1 MDYIAFLQDAIQKLH
16 GCASEHLE
24 TVRVTERF
32 QGQTVWEGDVEI
44 FALPEHPKAEQLFAW
59 GYKERDDKPD
69 LKAVTVLSVPPIT
82 TPRKAV
88 QAYIASEYRKEQ
100 PKDAN

>member
-1 MDYIAFLQDAIQKLH
+1 MDYIAFLQNAIQKLH

-32 QGQTVWEGDVEI
+32 QGATVWEGDVEI
-44 FALPEHPKAEQLFAW
+44 FRLPEHPTVEQVFAW
-59 GYKERDDKPD
+59 AYKESDDKPD
-69 LKAVTVLSVPPIT
+69 WKAITVLSVPPIT

-88 QAYIASEYRKEQ
+88 QAYIASEYRREQ
-100 PKDAN
+100 ENNES